1 MLLLFLAAATTAAA
15 PQPNPDKMPVYDL
28 GASNPQCPP
37 ISRYEAARR
46 GGKLKP
52 ELLDQLPKADV
63 YKAVYRRVGG
73 CVSPVIVRYGLGR

>member
-1 MLLLFLAAATTAAA
+1 
-15 PQPNPDKMPVYDL
+15 MPVHDL
-28 GASNPQCPP
+28 GVSNPQCPP

-46 GGKLKP
+46 SGKLKP
-52 ELLDQLPKADV
+52 ELLNQLPTADV